1 MIEIMKECDNCY
13 GKGTVDVMNCHDSS
27 NECCGGCYREV
38 VCNECF
44 GSGEMEDWR
53 AEDVADE
60 LGDIIERF
68 NITKEDLIKIINVM
82 YN

>member
-1 MIEIMKECDNCY
+1 MIEIMKECDNCN
-13 GKGTVDVMNCHDSS
+13 GKGTVDTMNCHTDS

-44 GSGEMEDWR
+44 GSGEMEDWE

-82 YN
+82 

>member
-13 GKGTVDVMNCHDSS
+13 GKGAVDKMNCHDSS

-44 GSGEMEDWR
+44 GSGEIDDWE

-68 NITKEDLIKIINVM
+68 NITKEELIKIINVM
-82 YN
+82 

>member
-13 GKGTVDVMNCHDSS
+13 GKGTVDKMSCHTDS

-44 GSGEMEDWR
+44 GSGEMEDWE

-82 YN
+82 